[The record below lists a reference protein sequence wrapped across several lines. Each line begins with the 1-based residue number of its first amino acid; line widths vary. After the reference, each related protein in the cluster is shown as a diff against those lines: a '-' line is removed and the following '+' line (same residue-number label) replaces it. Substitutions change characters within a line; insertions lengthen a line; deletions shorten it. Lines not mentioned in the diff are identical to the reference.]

1 MRGADWFCASRKL
14 NSPIDGRFV
23 IVCDSICV
31 GVGVGVGVLEAGGAA
46 VALDNAGA
54 AGLRNEDW
62 GTVGSADCEGL
73 ADVVDAKLKLRGLLA
88 CVAAG

>member
-1 MRGADWFCASRKL
+1 MLVGGADWFCAGRKL

-23 IVCDSICV
+23 VVCDSICV
-31 GVGVGVGVLEAGGAA
+31 GVGVVEAGV
-46 VALDNAGA
+46 VALDLDNAGA

-62 GTVGSADCEGL
+62 GTVDSADCEGL
-73 ADVVDAKLKLRGLLA
+73 ADVVDAKLKLKGLLA